1 MKQKIS
7 YSKGNID
14 IDEKTVNENLIIKDT
29 ESIIRTNPKDSF
41 EDNVEIKV
49 SISEIHVSRSDLLRS
64 LPSDL
69 LSERQKK
76 RQKILRQKQ
85 CEKLSDE
92 EKN

>member
-7 YSKGNID
+7 YRKGNID

-41 EDNVEIKV
+41 EDNVEIEV

-69 LSERQKK
+69 LSERQKNVK
-76 RQKILRQKQ
+76 RF
-85 CEKLSDE
+85 
-92 EKN
+92 